1 MNTFTQYQV
10 EPVVRTHLDFKL
22 DQIPRFWFGGDP
34 FKTRMFDAL
43 SLTFPDGERYFIQCV
58 RLYREQIKDP
68 DLQQKVANFIKQE
81 AQHGIAHDKM
91 NQILIDQGMPVQR
104 FTQHVN
110 QRLGHALKRYP
121 KQYNIAITAACEHLT
136 ALMADAFF
144 SEKATMQDAHPFI
157 RALFAWHSIE
167 EMEHRDVA
175 YDVMTKVAH
184 TSNALRYS
192 ALALVTILMFG
203 FTMQRANGLLKTDG
217 FSVLERMKMAA
228 TGLPWFFGHQGILAR
243 LRPEYLDWY
252 TADFH
257 PSQHP
262 IIHQY
267 QAFVDEL
274 AKTNDPILAG
284 EAFWQA
290 AL

>member
-1 MNTFTQYQV
+1 MNASLQHQV
-10 EPVVRTHLDFKL
+10 DPVVRTNLDFKL
-22 DQIPRFWFGGDP
+22 DLIPRFWFGGDP

-58 RLYREQIKDP
+58 RLYREQITDP
-68 DLQQKVANFIKQE
+68 DLQQKVADFIKQE

-91 NQILIDQGMPVQR
+91 NQILMDQGMPVQK

-121 KQYNIAITAACEHLT
+121 KQFNIAITAACEHLT

-175 YDVMTKVAH
+175 YDVMIKVAY
-184 TSNALRYS
+184 TPNALRYS

-203 FTMQRANGLLKTDG
+203 FTMQRANGLLISDG

-228 TGLPWFFGHQGILAR
+228 KGLPWFFGSNGILAR

-252 TADFH
+252 SADFH
-257 PSQHP
+257 PSQHA

-267 QAFVDEL
+267 QTFVDEL